1 MDLQGSVNNQ
11 AKNDSSTTEQ
21 ACLQW
26 EDGIQTRE
34 FGTTTL
40 FWRELRKETMDLI
53 VQHLGDERKLD
64 RACFEMAVKG
74 EAGCDIVCDENL
86 KQNLREL
93 WMRKLRQ
100 HGSVLEALDYRAP
113 GQPFYLRLFKELL
126 AFSGDVDRD
135 FLLQGE
141 TGYPVGVD
149 LPLPR
154 TPHVFEEQTSW
165 KLENDPH
172 MQEEIWRSNY
182 QSVEAH
188 KDFVRQHFEE
198 ECAEGLMEKLT
209 IEEAKAKYGKRI
221 AISSL
226 AVLVEENHQG
236 KRRVIHDATHGTRI
250 KMSFLFTPLVWSINL
265 LTYTRVM
272 SPVLLMYRIYLTIE
286 FLNVPYPF

>member
-1 MDLQGSVNNQ
+1 
-11 AKNDSSTTEQ
+11 
-21 ACLQW
+21 
-26 EDGIQTRE
+26 
-34 FGTTTL
+34 
-40 FWRELRKETMDLI
+40 
-53 VQHLGDERKLD
+53 
-64 RACFEMAVKG
+64 
-74 EAGCDIVCDENL
+74 
-86 KQNLREL
+86 
-93 WMRKLRQ
+93 MRKLRQ

-141 TGYPVGVD
+141 MGYPVGVD

-209 IEEAKAKYGKRI
+209 VEEAKAKYGKRI

-250 KMSFLFTPLVWSINL
+250 NNRIRCRDKVRSPSSREKQYLLAFFQQCKASVFSLVGDISKAHRRFLHALFTCA
-265 LTYTRVM
+265 
-272 SPVLLMYRIYLTIE
+272 
-286 FLNVPYPF
+286 